1 MNKFKRKTFTDLGE
15 LVESGRRRPV
25 NLEVIGGQ
33 VADQR
38 GHRPGLTEK
47 GPVRFQLAAVADGL

>member
-1 MNKFKRKTFTDLGE
+1 MTTKILTDLGE

-47 GPVRFQLAAVADGL
+47 GPVRFQLAAVTDGL